1 MNGKPNLQA
10 IPAADKTWANIKI
23 FIAAEYAKENK
34 QNKISAKHF
43 KANAMQEQAEATE
56 EPLANL
62 TKAHTR
68 QMETLVKTTT
78 EAIKEMMLQ
87 LKDNKTPTNKAADEE
102 KKKKRE

>member
-62 TKAHTR
+62 TKAHTQ

-78 EAIKEMMLQ
+78 EKEMMLQ